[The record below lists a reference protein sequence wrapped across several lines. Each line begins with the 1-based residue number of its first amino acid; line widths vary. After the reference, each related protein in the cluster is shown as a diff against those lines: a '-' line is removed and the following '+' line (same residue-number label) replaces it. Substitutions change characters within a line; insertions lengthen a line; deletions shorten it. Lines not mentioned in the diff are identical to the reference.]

1 MRRPAVAWIVFG
13 AWLAVAAA
21 TMGFAWSNRSFISD
35 LSSLDS
41 VDFVYVVAT
50 TLYTLVYALV
60 GTVVVART
68 RHVLGWLLIAAAFTF
83 LSSTLAEQYGVHGMV
98 VSPGSVPG
106 SELALWASYLVVVA
120 TFPALILI
128 LLLFP
133 TGTTRSRRWRPLLV
147 AAPAS
152 TALFV
157 VSAAVRPGDTQGF
170 LEEHGIVLLSP
181 FGIEEAPSGLLGLAP
196 GIIGALMVG
205 IFVLSVLSLVLRFRG
220 SQGVERQ
227 QIKLLALVAVIACS
241 IILGIVVLSLTVVDS
256 PEAENAVGSIGWG
269 LLVTTL
275 MLGLPLSIGAS
286 VLRYRLFDIDRII
299 SRTLSYSLV
308 TGLLLAAYVGLVIL
322 FQRVLPLG
330 GSSDVAVAASTLIV
344 AAAFVPLRR
353 RTQDVVD
360 KRFNRARYDAAHT
373 VETFSSRLREEIDVD
388 ALGAELQGVVSRTM
402 HPTHTFLWLRPSR
415 LGR

>member
-1 MRRPAVAWIVFG
+1 MRRPAVVWIVFG

-21 TMGFAWSNRSFISD
+21 TMGFAESNRSFTGD

-68 RHVLGWLLIAAAFTF
+68 RHVLGWLLIAVAFTF

-106 SELALWASYLVVVA
+106 SELTLWASYLLVVA

-157 VSAAVRPGDTQGF
+157 VSAALRPGDTQGF

-181 FGIEEAPSGLLGLAP
+181 FGIEEAPSGLVGLAP
-196 GIIGALMVG
+196 GMIGALMVG
-205 IFVLSVLSLVLRFRG
+205 ILVLSVLSLVLRFRA
-220 SQGVERQ
+220 SHGVERQ
-227 QIKLLALVAVIACS
+227 QIKSLALVAVIACS
-241 IILGIVVLSLTVVDS
+241 IILGIIMLSLTVVDS
-256 PEAENAVGSIGWG
+256 PQAENVVGSIGWG

-275 MLGLPLSIGAS
+275 MLGLPLSIGVS

-353 RTQDVVD
+353 QTQDVVD
-360 KRFNRARYDAAHT
+360 MRFNRARYDAART

-402 HPTHTFLWLRPSR
+402 HPTHMFLWLRPSR